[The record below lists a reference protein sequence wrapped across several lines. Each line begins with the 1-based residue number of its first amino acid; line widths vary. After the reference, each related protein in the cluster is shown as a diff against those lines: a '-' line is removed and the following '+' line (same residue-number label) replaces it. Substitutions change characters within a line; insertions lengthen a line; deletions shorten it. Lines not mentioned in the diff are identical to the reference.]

1 LVTKVKVDN
10 MINPFLQ
17 SIGRAVKSFV
27 SGRNIAKSTIKPENP
42 FLKTPAKKQQVFKVG
57 EGLDRGTVTKP
68 FAFKETAQTLKTLP
82 KSEPVTTSIKPKEQ
96 GVSPYVQAKQK
107 VNYQPRVPIN
117 EISQGFL
124 QPFKT
129 VKNVAEAVISIPFKK
144 EARKEFKEGFDVGT
158 LSTASAVE
166 RTLGVAAEKVGA
178 GSLSERLN
186 RIADKDQELTKSLS
200 QQNLPVEDN
209 RKFVEKIQD
218 PNFVASGLGTNIPNL
233 LFAMG
238 LAAPAAAL
246 GAPGL
251 VVGALGFGAAG
262 ALEGGNA
269 YNDAKDFG
277 ADDATA
283 EKAMALTGIANG
295 LLETLPITKLLT
307 RSPLGKEIKRK
318 ILREIAKRTVRQMA
332 MEGGTE
338 SIQEIV
344 SNSVATIY
352 DENRDLFEGVEE
364 SAYFGALLG
373 GVASTVTDLPGRQ
386 APGLTIEEVK
396 TDKEGKPL
404 EDPLAKE
411 ARKYKSAEEFVKAQP
426 KAFHGTLTESAGNIE
441 KEGFKSR
448 KSLGKTTSFADDAFF
463 GDVTW
468 ITNRSKQ
475 AQKFAEQMGT
485 DRGVTTFQGANT
497 KVLDV
502 FLDKGIKLSKQPK
515 AKNTKE
521 YKKLVDELRITFD
534 GLELPGGTKVIWN
547 RDKIKTKSQ
556 LTEIYNKAN
565 KPKVGN
571 LAQEAKKYKSAD
583 EFVNSKISEKQILS
597 SVESQSEFGRL
608 IKEDNI
614 ISGKT
619 GISKTTKTEK
629 NGDTINQFVLRDS
642 TGKPT
647 GILTLRDTKPLKDI
661 VFGKSATISVRL
673 ENKGQGI
680 ANQLLKNADSEGFNT
695 IEYLSS
701 FDNVF
706 SKEGASFVRKQ
717 LTDIFNKAQEVKPKS
732 IFKKVGLAQK
742 YTLEEIKAIEAGEKA
757 KALEGEVKTFS
768 GEAENKYQE
777 FVSFMEDLKPF
788 YKLREQIDGGDVD
801 TFKSIAKEKGLITG
815 DMFGSEDMSD
825 SEMFDMFKERLM
837 TEQPELL
844 STKKTAQELGIT
856 SKESNVVK
864 NTEEFGAIPDSMKKD
879 ITAFF
884 RPSRK
889 QTSRAF
895 QLLGNKNTTIPLF
908 DKIFTDWVAQGVDT
922 IIEPYAD
929 AFTLGTHSIQNAI
942 KGGLKE
948 FHSNI
953 FDKEKYNIVK
963 AIQEGK
969 VKQVEE
975 AVDTSVKILNNKI
988 LEHATPKTM
997 SVFNDFFSIYPDS
1010 YIGSSQWYSWVR
1022 DQAVGKDVTVYK
1034 DIYNDFQ
1041 KVFQKAFN
1049 DLFKVP
1055 VTDLESSV
1063 LNSFV
1068 KRIGMFGGKGQ
1079 SLVNT
1084 NGFRAFESK
1093 IFDKYGMVE
1102 GFKDIDT
1109 TFKLANEYGTKIKL
1123 YNEDGAKLT
1132 NQLPANSKTGY
1143 YFDPPYVLSAKT
1155 YKDQVSPDELAEL
1168 EKFMSGANFVRDHAN
1183 AFDKGA
1189 RMALTNDI
1197 EEEYIRSVQG
1207 SMPSAKTYAY
1217 KEGQTPTSLIV
1228 DSETSGIVD
1237 DFLTTSET
1245 VGSGERE
1252 EIGIIKEIAREKDL
1266 SINTVA
1272 GVRKGLG
1279 ISELKNATPE
1289 KLSEMIDFLRKLEPG
1304 DSLLTV
1310 MQKEGLSQL
1319 IDFAGY
1325 KNSDL
1330 VTKREIIEKYGEKED
1345 ILQGRVTKH
1354 IAKELFP
1361 AVDIKE
1367 GHPIITRAV
1376 DRSDIMLRKAN
1387 RNIKNRSKKID
1398 KMMDK
1403 AELSELSKFKQ
1414 LTSPTANR
1422 EVNRKIFQAMS
1433 GESVSLTADER
1444 AVVAYLKNFFKKAK
1458 LDLGLEKSRKY
1469 YIPHIEKQLMEK
1481 ISDEGILDALKSYLK
1496 PKNNDIPVD
1505 VLLALDEII
1514 GSEKFFK
1521 YALERKGGLQPT
1533 VDIRRIVNEYST
1545 LYESKMALDNILPEA
1560 QASQQLLLQ
1569 KKSKIWM
1576 KEFLQNLKGRA
1587 LDNKFRTSEM
1597 GWMAKTADRIIDFN
1611 YVRLLGGNYMSA
1623 FKNIMG
1629 GEMNSFVYQ
1638 DLFTYLKGKQRFVSS
1653 PKASFKAITESGIL
1667 DGTYVD
1673 FARSGVNK
1681 KLVRTSEMV
1690 LYGGMEIAEYEI
1702 RGTYFVGELTDA
1714 EWKQALAGNLELSD
1728 KRFREI
1734 LDGLAITQGI
1744 YTKVDSPLFAQTW
1757 YGRAMIQFGR
1767 WRITNAMLLRRI
1779 SNGAMA
1785 EYKAGNYKGP
1795 NTRKVLKMLVSTGV
1809 MVYLAWELG
1818 KRGHKEA
1825 RKVALAGTE
1834 LIKNI
1839 YEIFPPK
1846 VLYDVLSHNPS
1857 IETLG
1862 SFVFTIDTLL
1872 SYIGFEEPY
1881 PIEIK
1886 KTLPEM
1892 YVAGLKTLGIRK
1904 SKKKESSNPFLK
1916 SKSSSKKSNPFL
1928 N

>member
-1 LVTKVKVDN
+1 

-27 SGRNIAKSTIKPENP
+27 SGRNISKSTIKPENP

-82 KSEPVTTSIKPKEQ
+82 KSEPVTTSIKPEEQ

-107 VNYQPRVPIN
+107 VNYQPRVPIKEPVSFKVPFIPK
-117 EISQGFL
+117 EIQAKSSPDGARIL
-124 QPFKT
+124 Q
-129 VKNVAEAVISIPFKK
+129 E
-144 EARKEFKEGFDVGT
+144 
-158 LSTASAVE
+158 L
-166 RTLGVAAEKVGA
+166 GA
-178 GSLSERLN
+178 GFVEWPERIVKTYQQALTGLSLSETKL
-186 RIADKDQELTKSLS
+186 DKTLTPEYKFDKQGKEIPTVKTAFDELKNNLTNDPYFQKHPYQAYSLAFFS
-200 QQNLPVEDN
+200 GGLDLLIGPQLLEGSVKRHLSKLPAGLKEVEN
-209 RKFVEKIQD
+209 AKI
-218 PNFVASGLGTNIPNL
+218 
-233 LFAMG
+233 AMG
-238 LAAPAAAL
+238 FSPTEKVTPETLQK
-246 GAPGL
+246 
-251 VVGALGFGAAG
+251 
-262 ALEGGNA
+262 A
-269 YNDAKDFG
+269 YNRTAHIVHPDKGGSADAFQKLSDTYKYLEDELARRG
-277 ADDATA
+277 
-283 EKAMALTGIANG
+283 GIINPVSKYDVSTRNI
-295 LLETLPITKLLT
+295 LETLDKDVRNLFKTPEKSPFLGVKGLLPEQAGT
-307 RSPLGKEIKRK
+307 LPSKPFQP
-318 ILREIAKRTVRQMA
+318 VRQPNIGMSIR
-332 MEGGTE
+332 EVPSTPVPKKVTTVSHGT
-338 SIQEIV
+338 
-344 SNSVATIY
+344 TP
-352 DENRDLFEGVEE
+352 ENIKKFE
-364 SAYFGALLG
+364 SA
-373 GVASTVTDLPGRQ
+373 
-386 APGLTIEEVK
+386 E
-396 TDKEGKPL
+396 
-404 EDPLAKE
+404 
-411 ARKYKSAEEFVKAQP
+411 
-426 KAFHGTLTESAGNIE
+426 
-441 KEGFKSR
+441 
-448 KSLGKTTSFADDAFF
+448 
-463 GDVTW
+463 
-468 ITNRSKQ
+468 
-475 AQKFAEQMGT
+475 
-485 DRGVTTFQGANT
+485 
-497 KVLDV
+497 
-502 FLDKGIKLSKQPK
+502 
-515 AKNTKE
+515 
-521 YKKLVDELRITFD
+521 
-534 GLELPGGTKVIWN
+534 
-547 RDKIKTKSQ
+547 
-556 LTEIYNKAN
+556 
-565 KPKVGN
+565 
-571 LAQEAKKYKSAD
+571 
-583 EFVNSKISEKQILS
+583 EFVNSKISKKQILS
-597 SVESQSEFGRL
+597 NIESQSEFGRL

-647 GILTLRDTKPLKDI
+647 GILTLRDTEPLKDI

-717 LTDIFNKAQEVKPKS
+717 LTDKYNKAQEVKPKS

-768 GEAENKYQE
+768 GEAENKYKE

-837 TEQPELL
+837 NEQPELL

-908 DKIFTDWVAQGVDT
+908 DKIFTDWVSQGVDT
-922 IIEPYAD
+922 IIEPYAG

-975 AVDTSVKILNNKI
+975 AVDTSVKILNDKI
-988 LEHATPKTM
+988 LEHATPKIM

-1022 DQAVGKDVTVYK
+1022 DQAIGKDVTVYK
-1034 DIYNDFQ
+1034 DIYNNFQ

-1068 KRIGMFGGKGQ
+1068 KRIGMFGGKDQ

-1228 DSETSGIVD
+1228 DNETSGIAD

-1325 KNSDL
+1325 KNPDL
-1330 VTKREIIEKYGEKED
+1330 VTKREIIDAYGEKED
-1345 ILQGRVTKH
+1345 ILQGRITKH

-1367 GHPIITRAV
+1367 GHPIITRVV

-1505 VLLALDEII
+1505 ILLALDEII

-1611 YVRLLGGNYMSA
+1611 YVRLLGLNYMSA

-1629 GEMNSFVYQ
+1629 GEINSFVYQ
-1638 DLFTYLKGKQRFVSS
+1638 DLFTYLKGKQRFASS

-1681 KLVRTSEMV
+1681 KLVRTSEMA

-1702 RGTYFVGELTDA
+1702 RGTFFVGELTDA
-1714 EWKQALAGNLELSD
+1714 EWKQALAGSLELSD

-1734 LDGLAITQGI
+1734 LDGIAITQGI
-1744 YTKVDSPLFAQTW
+1744 YTKVDSPLFVQTW

-1785 EYKAGNYKGP
+1785 EYKVGNYKGP
-1795 NTRKVLKMLVSTGV
+1795 NTRKVLKMLVSTGL
-1809 MVYLAWELG
+1809 MMYLSWELG

-1825 RKVALAGTE
+1825 KKVALAGTE

-1846 VLYDVLSHNPS
+1846 VLYDVMSHNPS